1 MTAQA
6 MPTGLIDLQRA
17 AKKVLTSYWRHQ
29 VDEWD
34 QGRWESCIQ
43 EGLIDDR
50 TANAWAEAVWHLTKS
65 LMPNSRSFSRR
76 AAARARRCHWDKMD
90 SERTV
95 VRVPNL
101 ATQSRA

>member
-43 EGLIDDR
+43 EGLIHDR

-65 LMPNSRSFSRR
+65 LMPNSRSF
-76 AAARARRCHWDKMD
+76 
-90 SERTV
+90 
-95 VRVPNL
+95 
-101 ATQSRA
+101 

>member
-29 VDEWD
+29 VDDWD
-34 QGRWESCIQ
+34 QGRWESCIH

-65 LMPNSRSFSRR
+65 LMPNSRSF
-76 AAARARRCHWDKMD
+76 
-90 SERTV
+90 
-95 VRVPNL
+95 
-101 ATQSRA
+101 

>member
-1 MTAQA
+1 MRSYV
-6 MPTGLIDLQRA
+6 PGLEKYIFTSSRDGAIGAADRTDDLQRA

-50 TANAWAEAVWHLTKS
+50 TANAWAEAVWHL
-65 LMPNSRSFSRR
+65 PR
-76 AAARARRCHWDKMD
+76 A
-90 SERTV
+90 
-95 VRVPNL
+95 
-101 ATQSRA
+101 

>member
-1 MTAQA
+1 MAEAYHVTYVPGLEKYIFTASRDGA
-6 MPTGLIDLQRA
+6 DALGCEDHAIGAADRTDDLQRT

-65 LMPNSRSFSRR
+65 LMPNSRSF
-76 AAARARRCHWDKMD
+76 
-90 SERTV
+90 
-95 VRVPNL
+95 
-101 ATQSRA
+101 

>member
-29 VDEWD
+29 VDEWE

-43 EGLIDDR
+43 EGLIAIER
-50 TANAWAEAVWHLTKS
+50 R
-65 LMPNSRSFSRR
+65 MPGPKLFG
-76 AAARARRCHWDKMD
+76 
-90 SERTV
+90 T
-95 VRVPNL
+95 
-101 ATQSRA
+101 

>member
-6 MPTGLIDLQRA
+6 TPTGLIDLQRV

-43 EGLIDDR
+43 KG
-50 TANAWAEAVWHLTKS
+50 
-65 LMPNSRSFSRR
+65 
-76 AAARARRCHWDKMD
+76 
-90 SERTV
+90 
-95 VRVPNL
+95 
-101 ATQSRA
+101 